1 MFPNS
6 VMQDLTVRKFATEN
20 NYFKTLEV
28 NNAFIISYGSRYK
41 VTKFRIQIL

>member
-20 NYFKTLEV
+20 IYFNTLEV
-28 NNAFIISYGSRYK
+28 NNAFKISYGGSRYK
-41 VTKFRIQIL
+41 VTKSPI